1 MKWLGIT
8 LWLGQWFG
16 EGHRIVEALLEERRL
31 ENCGPVCR
39 PAQVDLAVHRLRS
52 LQRHVRSLL
61 GSLSTY
67 TAVQQKQRQVTP
79 LPRSFRKRRNTRRR
93 WKACRNNVCNF
104 IIDSYRFKS
113 LFFCF
118 QTCSKCQTRRKCTKK
133 FTIHKFPQILVLRKF
148 SFIWSRIQFGL
159 TNCLPTDLKRF
170 SPGERFRKL
179 DASVDFPLTDLD
191 MSAYT
196 SPGIKPSPC
205 SYQLYGVINHSG
217 SAYSGHYTAS
227 CRHPFSAAWHE
238 YNDSR

>member
-1 MKWLGIT
+1 MGIT

-113 LFFCF
+113 LFFFSRRVPNVKLVASAPKSLPFTSFHRFLCF
-118 QTCSKCQTRRKCTKK
+118 
-133 FTIHKFPQILVLRKF
+133 V
-148 SFIWSRIQFGL
+148 SFHSFGL
-159 TNCLPTDLKRF
+159 EFNLGWQIVYLQ
-170 SPGERFRKL
+170 
-179 DASVDFPLTDLD
+179 
-191 MSAYT
+191 
-196 SPGIKPSPC
+196 I
-205 SYQLYGVINHSG
+205 
-217 SAYSGHYTAS
+217 
-227 CRHPFSAAWHE
+227 
-238 YNDSR
+238 